1 MKLFISLFL
10 LLNFNT
16 PNWNTNYKD
25 AFELAKLEH
34 KIVLLNF
41 SGSDWCGPCIK
52 LHKDVFTMD
61 EFNNLATDHL
71 ILVNVDFPRS
81 KKNQLTKVQQKLNE
95 ELAEKYNVQGDFPL
109 TVLINTD
116 GKVIKAWTGF
126 PVSKEDFIE
135 DIKNNI
141 H

>member
-71 ILVNVDFPRS
+71 ILVNADFPRS

>member
-1 MKLFISLFL
+1 MKLLISLFL

-16 PNWNTNYKD
+16 PNWNNNYKD
-25 AFELAKLEH
+25 AFEIAKKEH
-34 KIVLLNF
+34 KLILLNF

-61 EFNNLATDHL
+61 EFNTLAEDHL
-71 ILVNVDFPRS
+71 VLVNADFPRA
-81 KKNQLTKVQQKLNE
+81 KKNQLSKVQQQLNE

-126 PVSKEDFIE
+126 PASKEDFVE

-141 H
+141 Q